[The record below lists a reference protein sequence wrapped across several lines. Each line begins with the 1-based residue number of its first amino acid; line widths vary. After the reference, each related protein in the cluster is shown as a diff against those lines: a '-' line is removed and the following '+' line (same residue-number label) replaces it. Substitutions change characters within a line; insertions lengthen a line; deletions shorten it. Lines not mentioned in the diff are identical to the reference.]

1 MIEQTK
7 ASPEKTRR
15 YYLSAETDEK
25 PLAQDQNE
33 EGKNDCLNENDR
45 GVPQDLSRASA
56 GPTSRTFNPLN
67 PSNNRD
73 QEGEALNS
81 SGSAIG
87 SISVKVPE
95 EKPELEKRVV
105 SIKQK
110 ESFFNDKT
118 CRVIF
123 IEDIIEEKKMGQK
136 EMALQVQDH
145 IADTVAQKMSLPLSL
160 IMEAVN

>member
-1 MIEQTK
+1 M
-7 ASPEKTRR
+7 
-15 YYLSAETDEK
+15 
-25 PLAQDQNE
+25 
-33 EGKNDCLNENDR
+33 
-45 GVPQDLSRASA
+45 PQDFSRVSA
-56 GPTSRTFNPLN
+56 GPTSRTFHPLN

-73 QEGEALNS
+73 QAGEALNS